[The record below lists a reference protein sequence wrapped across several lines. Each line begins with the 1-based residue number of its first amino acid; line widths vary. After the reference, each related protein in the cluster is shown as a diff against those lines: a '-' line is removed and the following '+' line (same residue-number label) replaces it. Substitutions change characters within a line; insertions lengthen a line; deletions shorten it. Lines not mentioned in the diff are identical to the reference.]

1 MDRGA
6 PAGRW
11 EGCSLCSGIHF
22 FALVALWGNSERPKV
37 AGTVLRGAPGAFPGA
52 LFGFSKAPGML
63 FRRSGR
69 VYPGLPI
76 VSEAVW
82 GVAEMIRHGFTVR
95 LDICGWNLRA
105 PLSIADC
112 MGLLFGVGGSG
123 RSPVEFSKWL
133 CKRNFRG
140 LQLPGLNCNIVVRTS
155 CFETPLRHASKP
167 CGPFLLCM
175 SASCCVPGPP

>member
-1 MDRGA
+1 MGPVVPGA

-22 FALVALWGNSERPKV
+22 FPLVALWGTPELPKG
-37 AGTVLRGAPGAFPGA
+37 AGTVLRGAPGAFPG
-52 LFGFSKAPGML
+52 LFFGFSKAPRTL

-69 VYPGLPI
+69 VFPGLPI

-82 GVAEMIRHGFTVR
+82 GVAEMIGHGFTVR
-95 LDICGWNLRA
+95 RDICGWNLRA

-123 RSPVEFSKWL
+123 RSPVEFWKRGFL
-133 CKRNFRG
+133 CCSESTRPVQPRSTQPPSPSPKRNSADPEGPARG
-140 LQLPGLNCNIVVRTS
+140 EAWQGR
-155 CFETPLRHASKP
+155 
-167 CGPFLLCM
+167 
-175 SASCCVPGPP
+175 